1 MADSLNN
8 AVPNRIVESSYYDRY
23 GVEHDSLLGR
33 FDKWNKKLEGHYSEW
48 MSEARECFDLVAG
61 VQWTEEERTTLEASN
76 RAPVTF
82 NRIQPTIDAVGGA
95 EIQGRQQIQ
104 YFPREVGDSAVS
116 EILTQG
122 AEYEM
127 GGCDGEE
134 EDSDAFR
141 DCLICGVGITEMR
154 TENEDGEVR
163 IIKERV
169 DPLETQFDPGKAKS
183 CFADARFLRRKK
195 HMDEDEFME
204 LWPDQTPI
212 GDDETGKR
220 VTVVDPRVRYTHG
233 KLGDNDKGEVVVCEW
248 QWFETDKYYLA
259 QGAGE
264 DGQPTL
270 VEHDQDSLDEALELN
285 PQLHHVSQTR
295 KTFWRAFTNGPV
307 VLSVEQIETGAFTYT
322 AITGKR
328 DRNKGTFYGLV
339 RPMKDP
345 QKFANKFFS
354 QILHI
359 INSNAKGGVMVEEGA
374 VDDIRNFEESYASAD
389 AVTWMKD
396 GAISQGRFQQKT
408 PPAYPM
414 ASDRMMQESNN
425 AIPDVTGV
433 NKEILGLADRDQP
446 GILEQQRKQSAYG
459 ILAVFFDSRRRYLKM
474 TGRKLLKFMQ
484 KYLPAD
490 KLMRIVGEDGSPQ
503 YVPWALTQETETY
516 DIIVDEA
523 PQSPNQKLQT
533 FQVLTQ
539 MMPLLQNADL
549 SARAWGELIKY
560 SPLPAGLSQKLAAA
574 LTEQEQAEAQ
584 AAQPQQELAQRGA
597 NAEVADK
604 EANAQKAANEAQA
617 IPIETEIKLMDARA
631 RLVNATNDAVNDLQS
646 RTNSREPA
654 Q

>member
-8 AVPNRIVESSYYDRY
+8 TVPNRVVDSSFYDRY
-23 GVEHDSLLGR
+23 ASSEDNLLER
-33 FDKWNKKLEGHYSEW
+33 FDKWGRKLDSHYSEW
-48 MSEARECFDLVAG
+48 DQEAKECFDLVAG
-61 VQWTEEERTTLEASN
+61 IQWTKDEETDMEAKG
-76 RAPVTF
+76 RAAVVF

-141 DCLICGVGITEMR
+141 DCLICGVGVTEMR
-154 TENEDGEVR
+154 PENDDGEVR

-169 DPLETQFDPGKAKS
+169 DPIEVKFDPGKAKS

-195 HMDEDEFME
+195 PMDEAEFLE

-212 GDDETGKR
+212 GEDETGKR
-220 VTVVDPRVRYTHG
+220 TTIVDPRVRYTHG
-233 KLGDNDKGEVVVCEW
+233 ELGDGDDAEIVVCEW
-248 QWFETDKYYLA
+248 QWFETEKYYLA
-259 QGAGE
+259 QGDDGEGNAGV
-264 DGQPTL
+264 
-270 VEHDQDSLDEALELN
+270 VEHDEDSLAEALELN

-295 KTFWRAFTNGPV
+295 KTFWRAFTNGPI
-307 VLSVEQIETGAFTYT
+307 VLEVEQIDTGAFTYT

-328 DRNKGTFYGLV
+328 ERNKGTFYGLV

-396 GAISQGRFQQKT
+396 GAISQGRFQTKT

-414 ASDRMMQESNN
+414 ASDRLMQESNN

-484 KYLPAD
+484 KYLPPD
-490 KLMRIVGEDGSPQ
+490 KLMRLVGEDGLPQ
-503 YVPWALTQETETY
+503 YVPWALTQDVQQY
-516 DIIVDEA
+516 DIVVDEA

-549 SARAWGELIKY
+549 SAKAWGELIKY
-560 SPLPAGLSQKLAAA
+560 SPLPAGLSQKLTAAMM
-574 LTEQEQAEAQ
+574 EQEQSEAQ

-597 NAEVADK
+597 VAEVADR
-604 EANAQKAANEAQA
+604 EATAAKTAQEAQA
-617 IPIETEIKLMDARA
+617 VPIETQIKLMDARA

-646 RTNSREPA
+646 RTNQEPV